1 MKLELTRRKET
12 GSLADLLEA
21 QGCPLDL
28 RCGGNGS
35 CGRCRVQLLSGTY
48 RIDGEE
54 VSVSPP
60 GISAKACRTVLTSEN
75 GCVEVPETS
84 YRSLSSGSI
93 LADWTGAPLARISA
107 PVIGV
112 DIGTTTVAAVKL
124 VDGRITARASAFNE
138 QSRFGDNVISRI
150 VHAGS
155 SPEALEEER
164 KAVADTIN
172 KLLAELDGSDCIR
185 IAVAGNTVMSLLFHG
200 IDPTPVGTMPFLPP
214 TRCFPIRTAR
224 DCGLISVPPDIPVLT
239 VPAIAGYVG
248 GDLVAGIARTNPQP
262 GEMLVD
268 IGTNCEI
275 VFRTSEKIFCTA
287 AAAGPAFEGGGIPCG
302 SRAVEGAIDHYFPDG
317 TFSVLGGGNAR
328 GLCGS
333 AMIDFLAVLRRKE
346 QLNEFGRLQ
355 PEADRFAFTDSL
367 SISEEEISQ
376 LLKAKAAV
384 AAGIQTLADYCAT
397 PVKRILLAGGFA
409 RYLDLA
415 NAKAI
420 GMLPD
425 VECRIVGNTSLAG
438 AAELAAK
445 PEMLSE
451 LERLSAEPCELPLNA
466 LPEFENN
473 YIDGLML
480 P

>member
-1 MKLELTRRKET
+1 MKLELSRRKTET
-12 GSLADLLEA
+12 LADLLEA

-48 RIDGEE
+48 RIDGKQI
-54 VSVSPP
+54 SVSPP
-60 GISAKACRTVLTSEN
+60 GIFAKACRTVLESEN
-75 GCVEVPETS
+75 GSVEIPDS
-84 YRSLSSGSI
+84 SQRSSAGNI
-93 LADWTGAPLARISA
+93 LAEWTGAPPPRVQA
-107 PVIGV
+107 PVIGI

-124 VDGRITARASAFNE
+124 VNGTIAARASAFNE

-164 KAVADTIN
+164 KAVTNTISR
-172 KLLAELDGSDCIR
+172 LLAELDASDCVR

-214 TRCFPIRTAR
+214 TRCFPVRSASEF
-224 DCGLISVPPDIPVLT
+224 GLISAPPDIPVLT
-239 VPAIAGYVG
+239 MPAVAGYVG

-268 IGTNCEI
+268 VGTNCEI
-275 VFRTSEKIFCTA
+275 VFRTSEGIFCTA

-302 SRAVEGAIDHYFPDG
+302 SRAVAGAVDHYFPDG
-317 TFSVLGGGNAR
+317 TFSVLGGGNAK

-333 AMIDFLAVLRRKE
+333 AMIDFLAVMRKTE
-346 QLNEFGRLQ
+346 RLNEFGRLQ
-355 PEADRFAFTDSL
+355 PEAERFLFTDTL
-367 SISEEEISQ
+367 SISEEEISH

-384 AAGIQTLADYCAT
+384 AAGIRTLADYCGT
-397 PVKRILLAGGFA
+397 PLKRILLAGGFA

-420 GMLPD
+420 GMLPE
-425 VECRIVGNTSLAG
+425 VECCIVGNTSLAG
-438 AAELAAK
+438 AAELAAA
-445 PEMLSE
+445 PEKLPE
-451 LERLSAEPCELPLNA
+451 LEQLSAEPHELPLNT

>member
-1 MKLELTRRKET
+1 MKLELRRRQTE
-12 GSLADLLEA
+12 SLAELLEA
-21 QGCPLDL
+21 QGCALDL

-48 RIDGEE
+48 RIDGKDI
-54 VSVSPP
+54 SVSPP
-60 GISAKACRTVLTSEN
+60 GISARACRTVLTSEN
-75 GCVEVPETS
+75 GCVEVPES
-84 YRSLSSGSI
+84 SRRSASGSI
-93 LADWTGAPLARISA
+93 LADWTGAPPSCIPE
-107 PVIGV
+107 PVIGI

-124 VDGRITARASAFNE
+124 VRGTIAARASAFNE

-150 VHAGS
+150 AHAGS
-155 SPEALEEER
+155 SPKALEEER
-164 KAVADTIN
+164 NAVATTISR
-172 KLLAELDGSDCIR
+172 LLAELDASDCVR

-214 TRCFPIRTAR
+214 VRCFAIRTAR
-224 DCGLISVPPDIPVLT
+224 DCGLDSAPPDIPVLT
-239 VPAIAGYVG
+239 MPAIAGYVG
-248 GDLVAGIARTNPQP
+248 GDLVAGIARTDPQP

-275 VFRTSEKIFCTA
+275 VFRTPEGIFCTA

-302 SRAVEGAIDHYFPDG
+302 SRAVEGAIDHCFPDG

-333 AMIDFLAVLRRKE
+333 AMIDFLAVMRRKGR
-346 QLNEFGRLQ
+346 LNEFGRLQ
-355 PEADRFAFTDSL
+355 PEAERFAFTDSL

-384 AAGIQTLADYCAT
+384 AAGIRTLADSCGT
-397 PVKRILLAGGFA
+397 PLKRIFLAGGFA
-409 RYLDLA
+409 RYLDPA
-415 NAKAI
+415 NARAI

-445 PEMLSE
+445 PETLPE
-451 LERLSAEPCELPLNA
+451 LERLSAAPRELPLNT